1 MKKNTLSSVFSHS
14 KKMVTLALAGALTLS
29 LLFTGCGSSKSYAA
43 GDSDYAPAANT
54 KQSWASS
61 PTAVKEEMAQDTAPA
76 DNGAA
81 LTEAGPNQVL
91 QNKNVKLIWFADVTM
106 ETLDFE
112 PLIAE
117 IEKTVAQYQGYVES
131 SSVSGG
137 NRLTGGR
144 DRHYA
149 DYTIRVPSQQLNGFL
164 NQMGTLGNIT
174 YQNLRSENITLE
186 YADNEARKMTLE
198 LEEKKLME
206 LLEQATDLA
215 DIIQLESRLSEIHY
229 QLDALS
235 STLRKYDDLVDY
247 STVYLTVNEVQK
259 ITETP
264 LTLGQRIST
273 GFSDSLYELK
283 ILGENLLVF
292 LIARSPILL
301 LVAVIAGL
309 IVLLLKRLNKRN
321 KEKIAQ
327 YNEQRQAAMKAQ
339 AENKNPNPDETK

>member
-1 MKKNTLSSVFSHS
+1 MKKNTLFSVFSHS

-43 GDSDYAPAANT
+43 GDSDYAPAENT

-61 PTAVKEEMAQDTAPA
+61 PTAVQEEMAQDTAA
-76 DNGAA
+76 DDGAA

-112 PLIAE
+112 PLIAG
-117 IEKTVAQYQGYVES
+117 IEETVAQYQGYVES

-301 LVAVIAGL
+301 LVAVIAVL